1 MEKNKLQSFINRYYL
16 AGNCEAVILK
26 ENQEGVGCE
35 LIDMDQTVV
44 GKLQWKTTPFMQGEL
59 GINHTGSLIKM
70 LSAVGDNINIDVQ
83 SSSGKNY
90 AMKISEGSTKA
101 TFMLADTT
109 VIPAVPSI
117 NAEPPYEVTIDIDD
131 EFVNKFIKA
140 KNALPESDNFAVQC
154 TNGETNIVINYSSIN
169 TNRINFKV
177 DANSAS
183 DFSPICFSA
192 KIFKEI
198 LLANDG
204 AQGTLEI
211 SSKGLARVTFTNS
224 DYSSTYYLVKL
235 TIS

>member
-1 MEKNKLQSFINRYYL
+1 MEKNKFETFLGKYYL
-16 AGNCEAVILK
+16 AGNTDSAKVIIKDKTLSTSFITTDQNVIGEVTLNSFDSKDAELGVYTTSQLLK
-26 ENQEGVGCE
+26 LLSALDSDIDISFGESEGKVYSMNFK
-35 LIDMDQTVV
+35 D
-44 GKLQWKTTPFMQGEL
+44 KTT
-59 GINHTGSLIKM
+59 NVT
-70 LSAVGDNINIDVQ
+70 
-83 SSSGKNY
+83 Y
-90 AMKISEGSTKA
+90 
-101 TFMLADTT
+101 MLADLS
-109 VIPAVPSI
+109 VIRQVPALKTLPDFDCSI
-117 NAEPPYEVTIDIDD
+117 NITK
-131 EFVNKFIKA
+131 EFVSKFIKA

-198 LLANDG
+198 LVANDG

>member
-1 MEKNKLQSFINRYYL
+1 MEKNKFENFLGKYYL
-16 AGNCEAVILK
+16 AGNTDSAKVVIKDKTLSTSFITTDQNVIGEVTLNSFDSKDAELGVYTTSQLLK
-26 ENQEGVGCE
+26 LLSAFDSDIDVSFGETEGKVYSMNFK
-35 LIDMDQTVV
+35 D
-44 GKLQWKTTPFMQGEL
+44 KTT
-59 GINHTGSLIKM
+59 NVT
-70 LSAVGDNINIDVQ
+70 
-83 SSSGKNY
+83 Y
-90 AMKISEGSTKA
+90 
-101 TFMLADTT
+101 MLADLS
-109 VIPAVPSI
+109 VIRQVPALKTLPDFDCSI
-117 NAEPPYEVTIDIDD
+117 NITK
-131 EFVNKFIKA
+131 EFVSKFIKA

>member
-1 MEKNKLQSFINRYYL
+1 MEKNKFENFLGKYYL
-16 AGNCEAVILK
+16 AGNTDSAKVVIKDKTLSTSFITTDQNVIGEVTLNSFDSKDAELGVYTTSQLLK
-26 ENQEGVGCE
+26 LLSALDSDIDISFGETEGKVYSMNFK
-35 LIDMDQTVV
+35 D
-44 GKLQWKTTPFMQGEL
+44 KTT
-59 GINHTGSLIKM
+59 NVT
-70 LSAVGDNINIDVQ
+70 
-83 SSSGKNY
+83 Y
-90 AMKISEGSTKA
+90 
-101 TFMLADTT
+101 MLADLS
-109 VIPAVPSI
+109 VIRQVPALKTLPDFDCSI
-117 NAEPPYEVTIDIDD
+117 NITK
-131 EFVNKFIKA
+131 EFVGKFIKA